1 MSGVKDTVK
10 TYFGEFT
17 DEDIK
22 SFRKLYKES
31 VELNEDIFIFKE
43 QEVYVPFAKY
53 LIEYMNSINKF

>member
-53 LIEYMNSINKF
+53 LIEYMNSINK